1 MNENIKL
8 IINKK
13 NHNISNIIDIEY
25 IDNIIYYPKPK
36 FFNLYEFIN
45 NIKNKILKYLIIFIL
60 FISIIYMIFK

>member
-25 IDNIIYYPKPK
+25 IDNLIYYQQPN
-36 FFNLYEFIN
+36 FFNLNEFIN

-60 FISIIYMIFK
+60 LISIIYMIFN